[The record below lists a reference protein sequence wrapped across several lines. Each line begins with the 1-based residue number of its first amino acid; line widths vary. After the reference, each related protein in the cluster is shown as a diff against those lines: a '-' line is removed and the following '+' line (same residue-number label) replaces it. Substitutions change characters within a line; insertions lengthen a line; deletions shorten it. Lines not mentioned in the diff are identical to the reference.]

1 MAKEWILNSAIN
13 RWGLQK
19 KRMVGAVAEEIK
31 QEIER
36 LERFLLGG

>member
-19 KRMVGAVAEEIK
+19 KRIYNREIVNEIR

-36 LERFLLGG
+36 LKGI